1 MKELTQ
7 QEQDIYEAF
16 GMNVSV
22 HHDRRYYS
30 KKIVEENN
38 LTPTTLTEE
47 VKEILIKKHGENW
60 KDIFFGEDYDKN
72 FT

>member
-1 MKELTQ
+1 MKELTE

-22 HHDRRYYS
+22 YHDRRYYS

-47 VKEILIKKHGENW
+47 VKKILIKKHGENW